1 MKSIFSY
8 CNINYAEWQYFNT
21 LSEADKIQ
29 YMFDIYEAA
38 LLKGT
43 GGMDLS
49 KFFEAVKETLI
60 KSDVMLAEPAVDSV
74 SDDAADRVD
83 VMIDDENI
91 MIESNSLKALRF
103 VSLRFVESGYILQR
117 DKDTEKMF
125 RKDKV
130 TKYLRV
136 FRIIDQISGI
146 CIN

>member
-8 CNINYAEWQYFNT
+8 CNVNYAEWQYFNT
-21 LSEADKIQ
+21 LSDADKVQ

-38 LLKGT
+38 HQKGT
-43 GGMDLS
+43 DGIDLS
-49 KFFEAVKETLI
+49 KFFENIKETLI
-60 KSDVMLAEPAVDSV
+60 KSDVIQAEATVEDGN
-74 SDDAADRVD
+74 ANADRVD

-103 VSLRFVESGYILQR
+103 VSLRFMESGYILQR

-130 TKYLRV
+130 TRYLRV
-136 FRIIDQISGI
+136 YRIVDQVSGI

>member
-8 CNINYAEWQYFNT
+8 CNVNYAEWQYFNT
-21 LSEADKIQ
+21 LSDTDKVQ

-38 LLKGT
+38 HQKGT
-43 GGMDLS
+43 DGMDLS
-49 KFFEAVKETLI
+49 KFFENIKETLI
-60 KSDVMLAEPAVDSV
+60 KSDVIQAEATVEDGN
-74 SDDAADRVD
+74 ANADRVD

-103 VSLRFVESGYILQR
+103 VSLRFMESGYILQR

-130 TKYLRV
+130 TRYLRV
-136 FRIIDQISGI
+136 YRIVDQVSGI

>member
-8 CNINYAEWQYFNT
+8 CNVNYAEWQYFNT
-21 LSEADKIQ
+21 LSDADKVQ

-38 LLKGT
+38 HQKGT
-43 GGMDLS
+43 DGMDLS
-49 KFFEAVKETLI
+49 KFFENIKETLI
-60 KSDVMLAEPAVDSV
+60 KSDVIQAEATVEDGN
-74 SDDAADRVD
+74 ANADRVD

-103 VSLRFVESGYILQR
+103 VSLRFMESGYILQR

-130 TKYLRV
+130 TRYLRV
-136 FRIIDQISGI
+136 YRIVDQVSGI

>member
-8 CNINYAEWQYFNT
+8 CNVNYAEWQYFNT
-21 LSEADKIQ
+21 LSDTDKVQ

-38 LLKGT
+38 HQKGT
-43 GGMDLS
+43 DGIDLS
-49 KFFEAVKETLI
+49 KFFENIKETLI
-60 KSDVMLAEPAVDSV
+60 KSDVIQAEATVEDGN
-74 SDDAADRVD
+74 ANADRVD

-103 VSLRFVESGYILQR
+103 VSLRFMESGYILQR

-130 TKYLRV
+130 TRYLRV
-136 FRIIDQISGI
+136 YRIVDQVSGI

>member
-8 CNINYAEWQYFNT
+8 CNVNYAEWQYFNT
-21 LSEADKIQ
+21 LSDADKVR

-38 LLKGT
+38 HQKGT
-43 GGMDLS
+43 DGMDLS
-49 KFFEAVKETLI
+49 KFFESIKETLI
-60 KSDVMLAEPAVDSV
+60 KSDVIQAEATAEDSN
-74 SDDAADRVD
+74 SNADRVD

-103 VSLRFVESGYILQR
+103 VSLRFMESGYILQR

-130 TKYLRV
+130 TRYLRV
-136 FRIIDQISGI
+136 YRIVDQVSGI

>member
-8 CNINYAEWQYFNT
+8 CNVNYAEWQYFNT
-21 LSEADKIQ
+21 LSDADKVQ

-38 LLKGT
+38 HQKGT
-43 GGMDLS
+43 DGIDLS
-49 KFFEAVKETLI
+49 KFFENIKETLI
-60 KSDVMLAEPAVDSV
+60 KSDVIQAEATVEDGN
-74 SDDAADRVD
+74 ANADRVD

-103 VSLRFVESGYILQR
+103 VSLRFMESGYILQR

-130 TKYLRV
+130 TRYLRV
-136 FRIIDQISGI
+136 FKIIDHTSGL
-146 CIN
+146 CFN

>member
-8 CNINYAEWQYFNT
+8 CNVNYAEWQYFNT
-21 LSEADKIQ
+21 LSDTDKVQ

-38 LLKGT
+38 HQKGT
-43 GGMDLS
+43 DGMDLS
-49 KFFEAVKETLI
+49 KFFENIKETLI
-60 KSDVMLAEPAVDSV
+60 KSDVIQAEATIEEAGKDV
-74 SDDAADRVD
+74 DRVD

-130 TKYLRV
+130 TRYLRV
-136 FRIIDQISGI
+136 YRIVDQVSGI

>member
-8 CNINYAEWQYFNT
+8 CNVNYAEWQYFNT
-21 LSEADKIQ
+21 LSDVDKVQ

-38 LLKGT
+38 HQKGT
-43 GGMDLS
+43 DGMDLS
-49 KFFEAVKETLI
+49 KFFENIKETLI
-60 KSDVMLAEPAVDSV
+60 KSDVIQAEATVEDGN
-74 SDDAADRVD
+74 ANADRVD

-103 VSLRFVESGYILQR
+103 VSLRFMESGYILQR

-130 TKYLRV
+130 TRYLRV
-136 FRIIDQISGI
+136 YRIVDQVSGI